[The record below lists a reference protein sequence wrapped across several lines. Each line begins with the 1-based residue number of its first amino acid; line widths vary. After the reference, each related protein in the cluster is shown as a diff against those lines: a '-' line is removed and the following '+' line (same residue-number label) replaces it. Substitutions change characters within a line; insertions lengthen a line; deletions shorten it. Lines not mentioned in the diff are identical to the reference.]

1 MEQTDGVVRIALNG
15 EACRREAVFSSREST
30 RPAVVLENLDALKEF
45 AGREVDVTEWF
56 SITQERIGR
65 FAEATEDRQWIH
77 VDAERAS
84 KESPYGTTIAHGFLT
99 LSLVSHFLKEAIQIR
114 SGVRMAVNYGLNR
127 VRFPFPVRA
136 GSKIRARIGLLDLKQ
151 QPDALEATLS
161 VAMEI
166 ENSDKPCCV
175 AEWVV
180 RYYQ

>member
-1 MEQTDGVVRIALNG
+1 MPA
-15 EACRREAVFSSREST
+15 AV
-30 RPAVVLENLDALKEF
+30 LDNLQSLKEF
-45 AGREVDVTEWF
+45 AGREVGVTAWF
-56 SITQERIGR
+56 SITQERIER

-77 VDAERAS
+77 VDGERAS

-99 LSLVSHFLKEAIQIR
+99 LSLASHFMKEVIQIR

-136 GSKIRARIGLLDLKQ
+136 GSKIRARVGLRSLRELS
-151 QPDALEATLS
+151 DALEATFS
-161 VAMEI
+161 ITMEI